1 MFSDATPLRR
11 ARMMATMVLA
21 IATAIFV
28 STFFMGDATWVGF
41 VRAAAEAGMIG
52 GLADWFA
59 VVALF
64 RHPLGVPI
72 PHTAIIP
79 KSKDALGHNLAGF
92 ITDNFL
98 DPVTIRDRLVEAE
111 LPAKLGAWLAEDEG
125 AKAAAGHLSIVLGA
139 VGEGTASDQV
149 WADLETLLLDR
160 VRRMPVASLIGRAL
174 ERSLDSGEIQPLMT
188 GAITAVDRSL
198 TDNAAY
204 LRRKIAE
211 ESPWWVPESLDDV
224 VFEKAMEIAHRF
236 LTEVAANPS
245 HPVRGMVDARLAE
258 LANRLQSDPELQADV
273 AARVIAI
280 TERPEFRDWLRSAWS
295 QSIRSLTE
303 ASDQLTSTLKTLG
316 TRLSEDTE
324 LQARIA
330 SWLEGMAEPMTEAA
344 RTELQT
350 LIPATVARWDPEDTA
365 ARLEQWMGRDL
376 QFVRINGTLVGSLI
390 GLVLHTVVVLFE

>member
-11 ARMMATMVLA
+11 ARMMATFVLA
-21 IATAIFV
+21 IATAVFI

-41 VRAAAEAGMIG
+41 LRAAAEAGMIG

-98 DPVTIRDRLVEAE
+98 DPGTIRDRLVEAE
-111 LPAKLGAWLAEDEG
+111 LPSKLGAWLAADEG
-125 AKAAAGHLSIVLGA
+125 ARAAAAHLSTILGA
-139 VGEGTASDQV
+139 VGEGTSSDQV
-149 WADLETLLLDR
+149 WSDLEAVLLDR
-160 VRRMPVASLIGRAL
+160 VRRMPVAALVGRAL
-174 ERSLDSGEIQPLMT
+174 ERSLESGEIQPLMT
-188 GAITAVDRSL
+188 GAITAIDRSL
-198 TDNAAY
+198 TDNATY
-204 LRRKIAE
+204 LRGKIAQ

-236 LTEVAANPS
+236 LSEVAANPN
-245 HPVRGMVDARLAE
+245 HPVRGMVDARVAD
-258 LANRLQSDPELQADV
+258 LANRLQTDVELQANV
-273 AARVIAI
+273 AARVTAI

-295 QSIRSLTE
+295 QSIRTLTE

-316 TRLSEDTE
+316 VRLSEDQD
-324 LQARIA
+324 LQTRIA

-390 GLVLHTVVVLFE
+390 GLVLHTVVVIFS

>member
-11 ARMMATMVLA
+11 ARIMATIVLA
-21 IATAIFV
+21 IATAIFIG
-28 STFFMGDATWVGF
+28 TFFLGDATWVGF
-41 VRAAAEAGMIG
+41 LRAAAEAGMIG

-79 KSKDALGHNLAGF
+79 KSKDALGHNLAEF

-98 DPVTIRDRLVEAE
+98 DPATIRDRLVEAD
-111 LPAKLGAWLAEDEG
+111 LPAKLGAWLAEDQG
-125 AKAAAGHLSIVLGA
+125 AKAAAGHLSTVLGA

-149 WADLETLLLDR
+149 WADLENVLLDR
-160 VRRMPVASLIGRAL
+160 IRRMPVASLVGRAL

-188 GAITAVDRSL
+188 GAITAIDRSL
-198 TDNAAY
+198 TDNASY
-204 LRRKIAE
+204 LRGKIAE

-236 LTEVAANPS
+236 LSEVAVNPE
-245 HPVRGMVDARLAE
+245 HPVRGMVDARVAE
-258 LANRLQSDPELQADV
+258 LAHRLQTDAELQASV
-273 AARVIAI
+273 AGRVTVM

-295 QSIRSLTE
+295 QSIQSLTE
-303 ASDQLTSTLKTLG
+303 TSDQLTSTLKTLG
-316 TRLSEDTE
+316 VRLSEDAD

-330 SWLEGMAEPMTEAA
+330 TWLEGMAEPMTEAA
-344 RTELQT
+344 RTELQA
-350 LIPATVARWDPEDTA
+350 LIPATVARWDPDDTA
-365 ARLEQWMGRDL
+365 DRLEQWMGRDL

-390 GLVLHTVVVLFE
+390 GLVLHTVVVLFS